1 MRPREVSKVS
11 AADREHFARVA
22 RQMRE
27 LDDEV
32 APTSLV
38 EALERMDQILR
49 RLGRWAQPGIPGDT
63 EGDLYAHLAIARGP
77 GPGEGDVS

>member
-1 MRPREVSKVS
+1 VSSRDAPKAS

-27 LDDEV
+27 LDDET
-32 APTSLV
+32 APASLA

-49 RLGRWAQPGIPGDT
+49 RLGRWARPGVSGES
-63 EGDLYAHLAIARGP
+63 EGDLYSHLAIARGP
-77 GPGEGDVS
+77 GSGKADVS

>member
-1 MRPREVSKVS
+1 MSTPKAPRVSS
-11 AADREHFARVA
+11 SDREHMARVA

-32 APTSLV
+32 APASLR

-49 RLGRWAQPGIPGDT
+49 RLGRWALPGVPGET
-63 EGDLYAHLAIARGP
+63 QGDLYSHLAMSLGAKRRA
-77 GPGEGDVS
+77 GDVR